1 MYSNQDKL
9 IESLV
14 NSDLITRGQAND
26 IKKRSLDENKSP
38 EEIIAG
44 DRVIDEEKLVEIKSD
59 LLSIPAVDLRG
70 KEIPKKILNFI
81 PKEVAENYQMVP
93 FELTDKEVSV
103 GFLNPQ
109 NFKAV
114 EAVEF
119 LAQKAKLEAKYYI
132 ISKSSLQAALRQY
145 RVLGEEA
152 EEALASI
159 TDQSASSD
167 LQSESLK
174 EMEEVI
180 KSAPVSKMVLVI
192 LRHALD
198 GRSSDVHIEPTLKD
212 TKVRYRI
219 DGLLRTSLVLPKY
232 IHSAIVSRIKVL
244 ANLKLDESRKPQ
256 DGRIRLNIEG
266 RDVDFRV
273 STLPLFEGEKV
284 VMRILDSSA
293 KIPSLDDLG
302 YEQVQIDI
310 IKESIKKPFGLILLT
325 GPTGSGKTTT
335 LYTILSML
343 NKDGVNIVTLEDPI
357 EYYMNGVNQSQV
369 NPEINYTFASGLR
382 AILRQDP
389 NVIMVGEIRD
399 KETTK
404 LVVHAS
410 LTGHLILSTLHTND
424 SLGAIPR
431 MIDLGAEAFL
441 LSSTINLII
450 AQRLARKICPDCKS
464 EAEVPP
470 ILKDKIKAQ
479 ISGIPPRYLKGID
492 VSRMKFYKGKGCAH
506 CGDLGYQGRTAVAEM
521 INITDELRD
530 IINAGAKTS
539 DIEKVLSKQHFIT
552 LAQSGLLKAL
562 KGVTTLDEVVR
573 ISPL

>member
-9 IESLV
+9 IEALV
-14 NSDLITRGQAND
+14 ENNLIDRSQAND
-26 IKKRSLDENKSP
+26 VKKRSLDQSKSP
-38 EEIIAG
+38 EEIILG
-44 DRVIDEEKLVEIKSD
+44 DRLVDEDKMLEVKSA
-59 LLSIPAVDLRG
+59 LLNIPTVDLRG
-70 KEIPKKILNFI
+70 KEIPKKTLNFI

-93 FELTDKEVSV
+93 FDLTEKEISV
-103 GFLNPQ
+103 GFLDPQ
-109 NFKAV
+109 NFKAI

-119 LAQKAKLEAKYYI
+119 LAQKAKLEAKYYL
-132 ISKSSLQAALRQY
+132 ISKTSLQAGLRQY
-145 RVLGEEA
+145 RALGEEA
-152 EEALASI
+152 QEALASI
-159 TDQSASSD
+159 TEQSTSALGEKD
-167 LQSESLK
+167 LK

-198 GRSSDVHIEPTLKD
+198 GRSSDIHIEPTLKD

-219 DGLLRTSLVLPKY
+219 DGILRTSLVLPKY
-232 IHSAIVSRIKVL
+232 VHSAIVSRIKVL

-266 RDVDFRV
+266 REIDFRV

-284 VMRILDSSA
+284 VLRILDSTA

-302 YEQVQIDI
+302 YEPFQIDI
-310 IKESIKKPFGLILLT
+310 IKESIKKPFGLILMT

-357 EYYMNGVNQSQV
+357 EYYMNGINQSQV
-369 NPEINYTFASGLR
+369 NPEIKYTFASGLR

-389 NVIMVGEIRD
+389 NIVMVGEIRD
-399 KETTK
+399 TETTK
-404 LVVHAS
+404 LVIHAG

-431 MIDLGAEAFL
+431 MVDLGAEAFL

-450 AQRLARKICPDCKS
+450 AQRLARKICPDCKQ
-464 EAEVPP
+464 EAEVPQA
-470 ILKDKIKAQ
+470 LRDKIKSQ
-479 ISGIPPRYLKGID
+479 ISDIPSKYLQGID
-492 VSRMKFYKGKGCAH
+492 VSKMKFYKGKGCSR
-506 CGDLGYQGRTAVAEM
+506 CGQLGYQGRTAIAEM
-521 INITDELRD
+521 INITEELRN
-530 IINAGAKTS
+530 IINAGGKTS
-539 DIEKVLSKQHFIT
+539 EIEKVLPKQHFIT

-562 KGVTTLDEVVR
+562 RGETTLDEVVR